1 MAAEVKIDVH
11 LVKKLREDRG
21 WSQEH
26 LAAVSGLST
35 RTIQRLETEGNASL
49 ESRSALA
56 VAFEIE
62 PVQLNTDRGSD
73 NAAAAARAGQEE
85 TRAIAGSGANPA
97 GESGFGVLKWALLL
111 CVAIP
116 GVLFISLMLG
126 KFIYYVTH

>member
-1 MAAEVKIDVH
+1 MAAEVKLDVR
-11 LVKKLREDRG
+11 LVRKLREDRG

-26 LAAVSGLST
+26 LAAVSGLSA

-56 VAFEIE
+56 AAFKVE
-62 PVQLNTDRGSD
+62 PVQLNSDRGSD
-73 NAAAAARAGQEE
+73 NAAARAGQEE
-85 TRAIAGSGANPA
+85 TGVVAGSGANPP
-97 GESGFGVLKWALLL
+97 GESGFGVFKWALLL

-126 KFIYYVTH
+126 KFIYYLTH